1 MKPFTS
7 KHCAPINYGSPLN
20 NNKKKT
26 YGPSQGGVHVESVIS
41 TKIGPK
47 ENKGYTVENTTPKGL
62 YTSDANKMMIKA
74 VSKKLPKK

>member
-7 KHCAPINYGSPLN
+7 KHCTPINYGSPLN
-20 NNKKKT
+20 TNKKET
-26 YGPSQGGVHVESVIS
+26 YGPSQSGITKSVIS

-62 YTSDANKMMIKA
+62 YTSDAKKMTIKA
-74 VSKKLPKK
+74 ISKKLPKK

>member
-7 KHCAPINYGSPLN
+7 KHCTPINYGSPLN
-20 NNKKKT
+20 NNKKET
-26 YGPSQGGVHVESVIS
+26 YGPSQSGITKSVIS

-62 YTSDANKMMIKA
+62 YTSDANEMTIKA
-74 VSKKLPKK
+74 TSKKLPEK

>member
-1 MKPFTS
+1 MKPFIS
-7 KHCAPINYGSPLN
+7 KHCTPINYGSPLN
-20 NNKKKT
+20 QNKEKT
-26 YGPSQGGVHVESVIS
+26 YGPLSHGITKSVIS

-47 ENKGYTVENTTPKGL
+47 ENKGYTIENTTPKGL